1 MHANNHHI
9 DKEIMS
15 FDINVQKHLKK
26 SHLYVHIL
34 QSFDIKH
41 D

>member
-1 MHANNHHI
+1 
-9 DKEIMS
+9 MS

-26 SHLYVHIL
+26 SLLYVHIL
-34 QSFDIKH
+34 QLFDIEH